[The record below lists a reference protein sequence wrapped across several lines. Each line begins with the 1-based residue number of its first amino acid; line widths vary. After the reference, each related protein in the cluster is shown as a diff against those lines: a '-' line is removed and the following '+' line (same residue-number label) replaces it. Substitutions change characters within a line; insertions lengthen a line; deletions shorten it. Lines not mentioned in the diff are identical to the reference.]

1 MLSRLRFKL
10 HSVYDTGVEFQDDQR
25 DNDGGV
31 QYAELSQQGSGQVTN
46 KVRMGA
52 EPSLGSH
59 GSISWVCQPS
69 HLLFLAQ
76 LSL

>member
-1 MLSRLRFKL
+1 MLSRARFKL
-10 HSVYDTGVEFQDDQR
+10 HSVYDAGVEFQDDQR

-31 QYAELSQQGSGQVTN
+31 QYAELNQQGLERSQT

-59 GSISWVCQPS
+59 GSISWVCQSS